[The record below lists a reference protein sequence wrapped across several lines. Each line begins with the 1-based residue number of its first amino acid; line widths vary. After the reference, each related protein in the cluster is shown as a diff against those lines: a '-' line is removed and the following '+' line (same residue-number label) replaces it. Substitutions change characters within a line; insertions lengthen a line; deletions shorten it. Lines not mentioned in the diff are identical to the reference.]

1 MQNAVIKEHFIEDI
15 EESVQHEVC
24 FNDAIHCERNSIGHD
39 GRAAEIKN
47 NMIQKKIGR
56 PRAKSLFSSIFT
68 QSYDKKRH
76 MHPKLLSVDIAA
88 YGLGWKESE
97 KCLALFFLLI
107 FSISWGMLILLM
119 KDQNYFILTIPTGS
133 NFSRKIVFSYL
144 YLVFVDF

>member
-1 MQNAVIKEHFIEDI
+1 
-15 EESVQHEVC
+15 
-24 FNDAIHCERNSIGHD
+24 
-39 GRAAEIKN
+39 
-47 NMIQKKIGR
+47 MIQKKIGR

-107 FSISWGMLILLM
+107 FSISWGMLISFDEGSKLF
-119 KDQNYFILTIPTGS
+119 YFDHS

>member
-1 MQNAVIKEHFIEDI
+1 MQNAVIKEHIIEDI
-15 EESVQHEVC
+15 EESVQHELC

-47 NMIQKKIGR
+47 NMIRKKIGR

-107 FSISWGMLILLM
+107 FSISWGMLISFDEGSKLFYFDHSYWVKLLT
-119 KDQNYFILTIPTGS
+119 QNCF
-133 NFSRKIVFSYL
+133 FFL

>member
-39 GRAAEIKN
+39 GRVAEIKN

-97 KCLALFFLLI
+97 KCLALFFPI
-107 FSISWGMLILLM
+107 NF
-119 KDQNYFILTIPTGS
+119 QYFMGYAY
-133 NFSRKIVFSYL
+133 FF
-144 YLVFVDF
+144 